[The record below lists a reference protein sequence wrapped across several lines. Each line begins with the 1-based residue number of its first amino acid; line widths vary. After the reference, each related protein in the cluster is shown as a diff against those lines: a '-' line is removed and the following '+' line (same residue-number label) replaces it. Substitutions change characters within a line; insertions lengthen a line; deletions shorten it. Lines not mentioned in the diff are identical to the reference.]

1 MKNNFIWI
9 LGVFFL
15 LLSCTKEE
23 IVEKH
28 DNGEAKLVFLYK
40 QDNGK
45 KIKVKEIRYYDNK
58 QKRLEGKFDK
68 EGNKIG
74 EWNFYFST
82 GNKFATAD
90 FTNTE
95 TGKDWIVYDNK
106 GKEIVSSQDKILS
119 LHFAEDNGLCDIQA
133 RKSKGEVFYKFFEDF
148 TICQKVNTIGN
159 IPQGESMS
167 WYENGQVNSIHYYK
181 DGMQDSIYQVF
192 TKDCGTL
199 IKGQYKMGKKIGKWE
214 YYLSDGTPQGIEIY
228 DVDGTLLK
236 PRGL

>member
-40 QDNGK
+40 EDNGK

-133 RKSKGEVFYKFFEDF
+133 RKSKREVFYKFFEDF
-148 TICQKVNTIGN
+148 SICQKVNTIGN

-192 TKDCGTL
+192 TKDGGTL

>member
-1 MKNNFIWI
+1 MKRNFTWI
-9 LGVFFL
+9 LGIFFL

-23 IVEKH
+23 IVEKY
-28 DNGEAKLVFLYK
+28 DNGEAKLVHYYK
-40 QDNGK
+40 EENGK

-58 QKRLEGKFDK
+58 QKRSEGEFDK

-74 EWNFYFST
+74 EWTFYFST

-90 FTNTE
+90 FTGSE
-95 TGKDWIVYDNK
+95 TGKGWIVYDNK

-148 TICQKVNTIGN
+148 SICQKVNTIGN

-167 WYENGQVNSIHYYK
+167 WYENGQINSIHYYK

-192 TKDCGTL
+192 TKEGGTL